1 MKEVQEYLSARMAPD
16 AKVRFL
22 GGAHVFLSREELDKE
37 RTMCSPIVQECPVCG
52 EETKTIDKCQWCGT
66 DLAERE
72 EVEQLTDAQ
81 VFAITPAED
90 LW

>member
-1 MKEVQEYLSARMAPD
+1 
-16 AKVRFL
+16 
-22 GGAHVFLSREELDKE
+22 
-37 RTMCSPIVQECPVCG
+37 MCSPIVQTCPVCG